1 MSKLLKGSV
10 VAVVMVAAGCQ
21 STAQMMAA
29 AEGQA
34 VQEAT
39 NRGRF
44 EMNCPAATGT
54 VISKDLMQPAIQTIR
69 FTGPE
74 RGEFTIGVAGC
85 GQRATYLVVC
95 PLDGSGCFAVGSRNV
110 IRQ

>member
-1 MSKLLKGSV
+1 MNRVLKGSM

-69 FTGPE
+69 FSGPE
-74 RGEFTIGVAGC
+74 RGEFTIGVSGC
-85 GQRATYLVVC
+85 GQRTTYLVIC
-95 PLDGSGCFAVGSRNV
+95 PLDGSGCFPVGTRNV

>member
-1 MSKLLKGSV
+1 MTRNLAWAALCG
-10 VAVVMVAAGCQ
+10 AVVLTGCQ
-21 STAQMMAA
+21 STAQMMAT
-29 AEGQA
+29 AETQA

-54 VISKDLMQPAIQTIR
+54 VLSKDLMQPAIQTIR
-69 FTGPE
+69 FSGPE
-74 RGEFTIGVAGC
+74 RGEFTIGVSGC
-85 GQRATYLVVC
+85 GQRTTYLVIC
-95 PLDGSGCFAVGSRNV
+95 PLDGSGCFPVGTRNI